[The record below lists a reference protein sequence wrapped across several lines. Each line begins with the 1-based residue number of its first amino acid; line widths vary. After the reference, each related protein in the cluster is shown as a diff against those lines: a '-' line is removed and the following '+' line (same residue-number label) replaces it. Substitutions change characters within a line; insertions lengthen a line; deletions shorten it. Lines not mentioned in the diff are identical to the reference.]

1 MRKVFAEYEN
11 RQGTEEE
18 ERNDP
23 AFILYDIIEAYLTKT
38 MRMVERFSRDLK
50 LLEKELF
57 SSQSS
62 STIRALMVK
71 KRNIIT
77 LKHMMKPQIPVLR
90 QTENYMK

>member
-11 RQGTEEE
+11 RQGTADE

-38 MRMVERFSRDLK
+38 MRMLERFSRDLK
-50 LLEKELF
+50 ALEKGIF